1 MLYDKLKKYS
11 KSGVYPFHMPGHK
24 RNPMLCDGTMPYEID
39 LTEIDGFDNLHN
51 AEGCILEVQKLA
63 ERLYNVKKAFL
74 LVNGAT
80 GGILSAV
87 RAMTN
92 KGDKVLVARNSHK
105 SVYNALEICGLEP
118 EYIVP
123 AVDDEFGINCSITP
137 LQVEKAIVENPNTKL
152 LIITSPTYEGVVSDI
167 KEICRIAHLHNV
179 MVLVDEAHGAHFP
192 FSKSFP
198 SEAVASGADAAVAS
212 LHKTLPSLTQTALL
226 LTSDESLINSLAEN
240 LAIFETSSPSY
251 VFMSS
256 IEKCLDFCKNTKTF
270 DEYIKRLNSF
280 NEKCKNLKKI
290 KVLCYGNDEVKNHR
304 FFDFDISKITVSVRG
319 LDINGTQ
326 LAEIL
331 RNDFKIEP
339 EMVCSDY
346 VLLISTVCDTDEGFA
361 RLINALQIIDSKCS
375 VKELNACRYSIT
387 MPEIAVKPCECS
399 GKDGEFCLLEHSIDK
414 ISLEYVW
421 AYPPGIPIIAKG
433 EIITQDIANI
443 IIAQIASGIN
453 VCSTKG
459 KIPKEIYCCI

>member
-24 RNPMLCDGTMPYEID
+24 RNTALSDGTMPYEID

-51 AEGCILEVQKLA
+51 AEGCILEVQNLA
-63 ERLYNVKKAFL
+63 EELYNVKKAFL

-92 KGDKVLVARNSHK
+92 RGDKVLVARNSHK
-105 SVYNALEICGLEP
+105 SVYNALELCGLTP
-118 EYIVP
+118 KYIVP
-123 AVDDEFGINCSITP
+123 KVDKEFGINCSITP
-137 LQVEKAIVENPNTKL
+137 SQAEKAIMENPDAKL

-226 LTSDESLINSLAEN
+226 LTSNESLINSLAEN

-251 VFMSS
+251 IFMSA
-256 IEKCLDFCKNTKTF
+256 IEKCLEFCENASAF
-270 DEYIKRLNSF
+270 DEYIKRLNYF
-280 NEKCKNLKKI
+280 NEKCKSLKKI

-361 RLINALQIIDSKCS
+361 RLINALQIMDSKCS

-387 MPEIAVKPCECS
+387 MPKIAVKPCECS

>member
-1 MLYDKLKKYS
+1 MLYDKLKMYS
-11 KSGVYPFHMPGHK
+11 ESGVYPFHMPGHK
-24 RNPMLCDGTMPYEID
+24 RNPMLCDGIMPYEID

-51 AEGCILEVQKLA
+51 AEGCILEVQNLA

-92 KGDKVLVARNSHK
+92 RGDKVLVARNSHK

-123 AVDDEFGINCSITP
+123 AVDDVFGINCSITP

-251 VFMSS
+251 IFMSA
-256 IEKCLDFCKNTKTF
+256 IEKCLEFCENASAF

-280 NEKCKNLKKI
+280 NEKCKSLKKI

-304 FFDFDISKITVSVRG
+304 FFNFDISKITVSVRG

-387 MPEIAVKPCECS
+387 MPKIAVKPCECS

>member
-24 RNPMLCDGTMPYEID
+24 RNPMLCDGIMPYEMD

-51 AEGCILEVQKLA
+51 AEGCILEVQNLA

-92 KGDKVLVARNSHK
+92 RGDKVLVARNSHK

-226 LTSDESLINSLAEN
+226 LTSNESLINSLAEN

-251 VFMSS
+251 IFMSA
-256 IEKCLDFCKNTKTF
+256 IEKCLEFCENASAF

-280 NEKCKNLKKI
+280 NEKCKSLKKI

-387 MPEIAVKPCECS
+387 MPKIAVKPCECS

>member
-24 RNPMLCDGTMPYEID
+24 RNTALSDGTMPYEID

-51 AEGCILEVQKLA
+51 AEGCILEVQNLA
-63 ERLYNVKKAFL
+63 EKLYNVKKAFL

-92 KGDKVLVARNSHK
+92 RGDKVLVARNSHK
-105 SVYNALEICGLEP
+105 SVYNALELCGLTP
-118 EYIVP
+118 KYIVP
-123 AVDDEFGINCSITP
+123 KVDKEFGINCSITP
-137 LQVEKAIVENPNTKL
+137 LQAEKAIRENPDAKL

-179 MVLVDEAHGAHFP
+179 SVLVDEAHGAHFP
-192 FSKSFP
+192 FSDSFP
-198 SEAVASGADAAVAS
+198 VEAIQCGADVAVAS

-226 LTSDESLINSLAEN
+226 LTSNEELINPLAEN

-256 IEKCLDFCKNTKTF
+256 IEKCLDFCKNTKAF
-270 DEYIKRLNSF
+270 DEYIIRLNSF
-280 NEKCKNLKKI
+280 DEKCRELKNI
-290 KVLCYGNDEVKNHR
+290 KVLCCGNDNIKNHN
-304 FFDFDISKITVSVRG
+304 FFDFDISKITVSVKG
-319 LDINGTQ
+319 LNINGVQ
-326 LAEIL
+326 LADKL

-346 VLLISTVCDTDEGFA
+346 VLLITTVCDTDEGFA
-361 RLINALQIIDSKCS
+361 RLVNALQSIDSECS
-375 VKELNACRYSIT
+375 AKELNYNNLLLSQPR
-387 MPEIAVKPCECS
+387 IALNPCDCS
-399 GKDGEFCLLEHSIDK
+399 GKSGDFYLLKNSINK

-421 AYPPGIPIIAKG
+421 AYPPGIPIVAKG
-433 EIITQDIANI
+433 EVITQEIVDTIFM
-443 IIAQIASGIN
+443 QIENGIN
-453 VCSTKG
+453 VYSTKG
-459 KIPKEIYCCI
+459 KVPKEILCCE

>member
-1 MLYDKLKKYS
+1 MLYDKLKMYS
-11 KSGVYPFHMPGHK
+11 ESGVYPFHMPGHK
-24 RNPMLCDGTMPYEID
+24 RNPMLCDGIMPYEID

-51 AEGCILEVQKLA
+51 AESCILEVQNLA
-63 ERLYNVKKAFL
+63 EKLYNVKKAFL

-92 KGDKVLVARNSHK
+92 RGDKVLVARNSHK
-105 SVYNALEICGLEP
+105 SVYNALEICGLTP
-118 EYIVP
+118 KYIVP
-123 AVDDEFGINCSITP
+123 KVDKEFGINCSITP
-137 LQVEKAIVENPNTKL
+137 SQAEKAIRENPDAKL

-167 KEICRIAHLHNV
+167 KGICRIAHLHNV

-226 LTSDESLINSLAEN
+226 LTSNEELINPLAEN

-256 IEKCLDFCKNTKTF
+256 IEKCLDFCKNTKAF

-280 NEKCKNLKKI
+280 NKKCRELKNI
-290 KVLCYGNDEVKNHR
+290 KVLCCGNDKIKNHN
-304 FFDFDISKITVSVRG
+304 FFDFDISKITVSVKG
-319 LDINGTQ
+319 LNINGVQ
-326 LAEIL
+326 LADKL

-387 MPEIAVKPCECS
+387 MPKIAVKPCECS

>member
-24 RNPMLCDGTMPYEID
+24 RNTALSDGTMPYEID

-51 AEGCILEVQKLA
+51 AEGCILEVQNLA

-92 KGDKVLVARNSHK
+92 RGDKVLVARNSHK

-198 SEAVASGADAAVAS
+198 SEAVASGADAAVTS

-226 LTSDESLINSLAEN
+226 LTSNESLINSLAEN

-251 VFMSS
+251 IFMSA
-256 IEKCLDFCKNTKTF
+256 IEKCLEFCENASAF

-290 KVLCYGNDEVKNHR
+290 KVLCYGNDKVKNHR

-387 MPEIAVKPCECS
+387 MPEIAVKPCEYS

>member
-24 RNPMLCDGTMPYEID
+24 RNTALSDGTMPYEID

-92 KGDKVLVARNSHK
+92 RGDKVLVARNSHK
-105 SVYNALEICGLEP
+105 SVYNALEICGLTP
-118 EYIVP
+118 KYIVP
-123 AVDDEFGINCSITP
+123 KVDEEFGINCSITP
-137 LQVEKAIVENPNTKL
+137 SQAEKAIRENPDAKL
-152 LIITSPTYEGVVSDI
+152 LIITSPTYEGAVSDI
-167 KEICRIAHLHNV
+167 KEISRIAHSHNV
-179 MVLVDEAHGAHFP
+179 SVLVDEAHGAHFP
-192 FSKSFP
+192 FSDSFP
-198 SEAVASGADAAVAS
+198 VEAIQCGADVAVAS

-226 LTSDESLINSLAEN
+226 LTSNEELINPLAEN

-251 VFMSS
+251 VFMSA
-256 IEKCLDFCKNTKTF
+256 IEKCLEFCENASAF

-280 NEKCKNLKKI
+280 NEKCKSLKKI

-387 MPEIAVKPCECS
+387 MPKIAVKPCECS

>member
-1 MLYDKLKKYS
+1 MQ
-11 KSGVYPFHMPGHK
+11 
-24 RNPMLCDGTMPYEID
+24 N
-39 LTEIDGFDNLHN
+39 
-51 AEGCILEVQKLA
+51 LA
-63 ERLYNVKKAFL
+63 EKLYNVKKAFL

-87 RAMTN
+87 RAMTDR
-92 KGDKVLVARNSHK
+92 GDKVIVARNSHK
-105 SVYNALEICGLEP
+105 SVYNALELCGLTP
-118 EYIVP
+118 KYIVP
-123 AVDDEFGINCSITP
+123 KVDKEFGINCSITP
-137 LQVEKAIVENPNTKL
+137 SQAEKAIRENPDAKL
-152 LIITSPTYEGVVSDI
+152 LIITSPTYEGAASDI
-167 KEICRIAHLHNV
+167 KEISRIAHLHNV
-179 MVLVDEAHGAHFP
+179 SVLVDEAHGAHFP
-192 FSKSFP
+192 FSGSFP
-198 SEAVASGADAAVAS
+198 VEAIQCGADVAVAS

-226 LTSDESLINSLAEN
+226 LTSNEELINPLAEN

-256 IEKCLDFCKNTKTF
+256 IEKCLDFCKNTKAF
-270 DEYIKRLNSF
+270 DEYIIRLNSF
-280 NEKCKNLKKI
+280 DEKCRELKNI
-290 KVLCYGNDEVKNHR
+290 KVLCCGNDKIKNHN
-304 FFDFDISKITVSVRG
+304 FFDFDISKITVSVKG
-319 LDINGTQ
+319 LNINGVQ
-326 LAEIL
+326 LADKL

-387 MPEIAVKPCECS
+387 MPKIAVKPCECS

>member
-1 MLYDKLKKYS
+1 MLYDKLKMYS
-11 KSGVYPFHMPGHK
+11 ESGVYPFHMPGHK
-24 RNPMLCDGTMPYEID
+24 RNPMLCDGIMPYEID

-51 AEGCILEVQKLA
+51 AEGCILEVQNLA
-63 ERLYNVKKAFL
+63 EKLYNVKKAFL

-92 KGDKVLVARNSHK
+92 RGDKVLVARNSHK
-105 SVYNALEICGLEP
+105 SVYNALEICELEP

-226 LTSDESLINSLAEN
+226 FTSNEELINPLAEN

-256 IEKCLDFCKNTKTF
+256 IEKCLDFCKNTKAF
-270 DEYIKRLNSF
+270 DEYIIKLNSF
-280 NEKCKNLKKI
+280 EEKCRELKNI
-290 KVLCYGNDEVKNHR
+290 KVLCCGNDEVKNHR
-304 FFDFDISKITVSVRG
+304 FFNFDISKITVSVRG

-387 MPEIAVKPCECS
+387 MPKIAVKPCECS
-399 GKDGEFCLLEHSIDK
+399 GKDGEFCLLEHSVDK

>member
-24 RNPMLCDGTMPYEID
+24 RNTALSDGTMPYEID

-51 AEGCILEVQKLA
+51 AEGCILEVQNLA

-92 KGDKVLVARNSHK
+92 RGDKVLVARNSHK

-226 LTSDESLINSLAEN
+226 LTSNESLINSLAEN

-251 VFMSS
+251 IFMSA
-256 IEKCLDFCKNTKTF
+256 IEKCLEFCENASAF

-280 NEKCKNLKKI
+280 NEKCKSLKKI

-387 MPEIAVKPCECS
+387 MPKIAVKPCECS

>member
-51 AEGCILEVQKLA
+51 AEGCILEVQNLA

-92 KGDKVLVARNSHK
+92 RGDKVLVARNSHK

-137 LQVEKAIVENPNTKL
+137 LQVEKAIVKNPNTKL

-226 LTSDESLINSLAEN
+226 LTSNESLINSFAEN

-251 VFMSS
+251 IFMSA
-256 IEKCLDFCKNTKTF
+256 IEKCLEFCENASAF

-280 NEKCKNLKKI
+280 NEKCKSLKKI

-387 MPEIAVKPCECS
+387 MPKIAVKPCECS
-399 GKDGEFCLLEHSIDK
+399 GKDGKFCLLEHSIDK

>member
-24 RNPMLCDGTMPYEID
+24 RNPMLCDGIMPYEID

-51 AEGCILEVQKLA
+51 AEGCILEVQNLA

-92 KGDKVLVARNSHK
+92 RGDKVLVARNSHK

-167 KEICRIAHLHNV
+167 KEICRISHLHNV

-192 FSKSFP
+192 FSGSFP
-198 SEAVASGADAAVAS
+198 VEAIQCGADVAVAS

-226 LTSDESLINSLAEN
+226 LTSNEELINPLAEN

-256 IEKCLDFCKNTKTF
+256 IEKCLDFCKNTKAF
-270 DEYIKRLNSF
+270 DEYIIRLNSF
-280 NEKCKNLKKI
+280 DEKCKSLKKI

-304 FFDFDISKITVSVRG
+304 FFNFDISKITVSVRG

-387 MPEIAVKPCECS
+387 MPKIAVKPCECS
-399 GKDGEFCLLEHSIDK
+399 GKDGEFCLLEHSVDK

>member
-24 RNPMLCDGTMPYEID
+24 RNTALSDGTMPYEID

-51 AEGCILEVQKLA
+51 AEGCILEVQNLA

-92 KGDKVLVARNSHK
+92 RGDKVLVARNSHK
-105 SVYNALEICGLEP
+105 SVYNALELCGLTP
-118 EYIVP
+118 KYIVP
-123 AVDDEFGINCSITP
+123 KVDKEFGINCSITP
-137 LQVEKAIVENPNTKL
+137 SQAEKAIRENPDAKL
-152 LIITSPTYEGVVSDI
+152 LIITSPTYEGAVSDI
-167 KEICRIAHLHNV
+167 KGISKIAHLHNV
-179 MVLVDEAHGAHFP
+179 SVLVDEAHGAHFP

-251 VFMSS
+251 IFMSA
-256 IEKCLDFCKNTKTF
+256 IEKCLEFCENASAF

-375 VKELNACRYSIT
+375 VKELNACGYSIT
-387 MPEIAVKPCECS
+387 MPKIAVKPCECS

>member
-387 MPEIAVKPCECS
+387 MPKIAVKPCECS

-433 EIITQDIANI
+433 EIITQNIANI

>member
-24 RNPMLCDGTMPYEID
+24 RSTALSDGIMPYEID

-51 AEGCILEVQKLA
+51 AEGCILEVQNLA
-63 ERLYNVKKAFL
+63 ERLYNVKKTFL

-92 KGDKVLVARNSHK
+92 RGDKVLVARNSHK

-137 LQVEKAIVENPNTKL
+137 LQVEKAIVENPSTKL

-226 LTSDESLINSLAEN
+226 LTSNESLINSLAEN

-251 VFMSS
+251 IFMSA
-256 IEKCLDFCKNTKTF
+256 IEKCLEFCENASAF

-280 NEKCKNLKKI
+280 NEKCKSLKKI

-387 MPEIAVKPCECS
+387 MPKIAVKPCECS

-421 AYPPGIPIIAKG
+421 VYPPGIPIIAKG

>member
-24 RNPMLCDGTMPYEID
+24 RNTALSDGTMPYEID

-51 AEGCILEVQKLA
+51 AEGCILEVQNLA

-92 KGDKVLVARNSHK
+92 RGDKVLVARNSHK

-137 LQVEKAIVENPNTKL
+137 LQVEKAIVGNPDAKL
-152 LIITSPTYEGVVSDI
+152 LIITSPNYEGVVSDI

-226 LTSDESLINSLAEN
+226 LTSNESLINSLAEN

-251 VFMSS
+251 IFMSA
-256 IEKCLDFCKNTKTF
+256 IEKCLEFCENASAF

-280 NEKCKNLKKI
+280 NEKCKSLKKI

-304 FFDFDISKITVSVRG
+304 FFDFDISKITVSVKG
-319 LDINGTQ
+319 LNINGVQ
-326 LAEIL
+326 LADKL

-387 MPEIAVKPCECS
+387 MPKIAVKPCECS

>member
-1 MLYDKLKKYS
+1 MLYDKLKMYS
-11 KSGVYPFHMPGHK
+11 ESGVYPFHMPGHK
-24 RNPMLCDGTMPYEID
+24 RNPMLCDGIMPYEID
-39 LTEIDGFDNLHN
+39 LTEIDGFDDLHN
-51 AEGCILEVQKLA
+51 AESCILEVQNLA
-63 ERLYNVKKAFL
+63 EKLYNVKKAFL

-92 KGDKVLVARNSHK
+92 RGDKVIVARNSHK
-105 SVYNALEICGLEP
+105 SVYNALELCGLEP

-226 LTSDESLINSLAEN
+226 LTSNESLINSLAEN

-251 VFMSS
+251 IFMSS
-256 IEKCLDFCKNTKTF
+256 IEKCLDFCKNTKAF
-270 DEYIKRLNSF
+270 DEYIIRLNSF
-280 NEKCKNLKKI
+280 DEKCRELKNI
-290 KVLCYGNDEVKNHR
+290 KVLCCGNDNIKNHN

-387 MPEIAVKPCECS
+387 MPKIAVKPCECS
-399 GKDGEFCLLEHSIDK
+399 GKDGEFCFLEHSIDK

-443 IIAQIASGIN
+443 IISQIASGIN

>member
-24 RNPMLCDGTMPYEID
+24 RNTALSDGTMPYEID

-51 AEGCILEVQKLA
+51 AEGCILEVQNLA

-92 KGDKVLVARNSHK
+92 RGDKVLVARNSHK

-137 LQVEKAIVENPNTKL
+137 LQVEKAIVGNPDAKL
-152 LIITSPTYEGVVSDI
+152 LIITSPNYEGVVSDI

-192 FSKSFP
+192 FSDSFP
-198 SEAVASGADAAVAS
+198 VEAIQCGADVAVAS

-226 LTSDESLINSLAEN
+226 LTSNEELINPLAEN

-375 VKELNACRYSIT
+375 VKELNPCRYSIT
-387 MPEIAVKPCECS
+387 MPKIAVKPCECS

-421 AYPPGIPIIAKG
+421 AYPPGVPIIAKG

>member
-24 RNPMLCDGTMPYEID
+24 RNPMLCDGIMPYEID

-51 AEGCILEVQKLA
+51 AEGCILEVQNLA

-92 KGDKVLVARNSHK
+92 RGDKVLVARNSHK

-192 FSKSFP
+192 FSGSFP
-198 SEAVASGADAAVAS
+198 VEAIQCGADVAVAS

-226 LTSDESLINSLAEN
+226 LTSNEELINPLAEN

-256 IEKCLDFCKNTKTF
+256 IEKCLDFCKNTKAF
-270 DEYIKRLNSF
+270 DEYIIRLNSF
-280 NEKCKNLKKI
+280 DEKCKSLKKI

-304 FFDFDISKITVSVRG
+304 FFNFDISKITVSVRG

-387 MPEIAVKPCECS
+387 MPKIAVKPCECS
-399 GKDGEFCLLEHSIDK
+399 GKDGEFCLLEHSVDK